1 MNSHLASRKPDNF
14 VEDLANSS
22 LLAAISA
29 LFSDSLD
36 TICFVQTYSELPR
49 GKQTVIEERK

>member
-36 TICFVQTYSELPR
+36 TICFAQTYSEIP
-49 GKQTVIEERK
+49 